1 MILQRTRNPEGI
13 AMDNGVFSAQQHTFI
28 VRIWW
33 EAGLTGPG
41 GRPFWRGRVQHLP
54 TNRTLAFQRLDD
66 LDRFIQAHTG
76 DLEEIKPAGQ
86 PKRTGVVQP

>member
-1 MILQRTRNPEGI
+1 
-13 AMDNGVFSAQQHTFI
+13 MDNRVFSTQQHTFI

-54 TNRTLAFQRLDD
+54 TNRTLAFQCLED
-66 LDRFIQAHTG
+66 LNHFIQTHTG
-76 DLEEIKPAGQ
+76 DLEEVGPAGH
-86 PKRTGVVQP
+86 PEKSGAVLP